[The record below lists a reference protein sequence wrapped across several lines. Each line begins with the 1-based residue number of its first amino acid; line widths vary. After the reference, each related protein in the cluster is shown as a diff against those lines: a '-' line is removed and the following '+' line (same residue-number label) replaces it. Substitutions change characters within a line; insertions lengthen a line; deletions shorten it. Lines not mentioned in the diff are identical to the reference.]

1 MSGPRPKL
9 AREALL
15 FCALTTSANQSPDEL
30 TTLRE
35 LVSALQSALEETRKE
50 NSLLRQKIDALCRRV
65 FGSSSEKIDAAQ
77 LELLLQLV
85 NTDAASGQQPPAIEK
100 AAEPARSRKGKSPRV
115 PENLP
120 VVEQVIEPVEV
131 VEQPGQWRL
140 IGQEVSEQLD
150 YEPARFLRRRII
162 RKKYVHV
169 SDPDRAPILAPLP
182 EKLLERGV
190 AGPGLLAHILVSKYC
205 DHLPLYRQEQIFAQ
219 RHKINLPRAT
229 LARWVELCADWLQP
243 IYEQIRTG
251 VMAGGY
257 AQVDETPVAYLAPG
271 NGQTKQ
277 GYLWTA
283 CRPRGDVFYRWETSR
298 AAECLERMLPRDFKG
313 VLQCDGYSAYP
324 AFAKARAG
332 IELAGCWAHVRR
344 KFHEALGQSPR
355 PAGWI
360 MRQIQH
366 LYRIEGVLR
375 DNKAGPDLR
384 RAVRSHQS
392 QPIVERI
399 KKALVLFK
407 TSRRH
412 LPQSLL
418 GQAIDYA
425 LGQWTTLEVFLRE
438 GRVEID
444 NNLVENAIRPTAIGK
459 KNWLFMGEAGAGQRG
474 AIIYTIIETC
484 RKRSINP
491 YAYLRDILTRLPT
504 LKNTQI
510 PEVTPAAWVKASTKS
525 TTPKSK
531 LQLLSEQI
539 CSSPRQRC

>member
-1 MSGPRPKL
+1 L

-15 FCALTTSANQSPDEL
+15 FCALNTSANQAADEL

-35 LVSALQSALEETRKE
+35 LVSTLQSALEETRKE

-77 LELLLQLV
+77 LELLLQMV
-85 NTDAASGQQPPAIEK
+85 NSGAAAQGESAP
-100 AAEPARSRKGKSPRV
+100 AAEKSSEPLRPRKERAQRV

-120 VVEQVIEPVEV
+120 VVEEVIEPAEV
-131 VEQPGQWRL
+131 IQEPEQWRL

-150 YEPARFLRRRII
+150 YEPARFLRRRIV

-169 SDPDRAPILAPLP
+169 TDPDRAPVLAALP

-190 AGPGLLAHILVSKYC
+190 AGPGLLAHILVSKYA

-219 RHKINLPRAT
+219 RFKINLPRAT
-229 LARWVELCADWLQP
+229 LARWIELCADWLQP

-283 CRPRGDVFYRWETSR
+283 CRPGGDVFYRWETSR
-298 AAECLERMLPRDFKG
+298 AADCLERLVPREFKG
-313 VLQCDGYSAYP
+313 VLQSDGYSAYG
-324 AFAKARAG
+324 AFIKTRGG

-344 KFHEALGQSPR
+344 KLHEALEQSPR

-366 LYRIEGVLR
+366 LYRIESALR
-375 DNKAGPDLR
+375 ESNAGPQLR
-384 RAVRSHQS
+384 EAIRAHQS
-392 QPIVERI
+392 RPIVERI

-407 TSRRH
+407 ANRRH

-418 GQAIDYA
+418 GQAIDYT
-425 LGQWTTLEVFLRE
+425 LGQWPTLEVFLRN
-438 GRVEID
+438 GKAEID

-474 AIIYTIIETC
+474 AIIYTLVETC
-484 RKRSINP
+484 RKRRIDP
-491 YAYLRDILTRLPT
+491 YAYLRDVLTRLPT
-504 LKNTQI
+504 LKNNQI
-510 PEVTPAAWVKASTKS
+510 SEVTPAAWAKVQ
-525 TTPKSK
+525 SK
-531 LQLLSEQI
+531 
-539 CSSPRQRC
+539 PTAANP

>member
-1 MSGPRPKL
+1 M
-9 AREALL
+9 
-15 FCALTTSANQSPDEL
+15 TSANPAPDEL

-35 LVSALQSALEETRKE
+35 LVSALQKE

-77 LELLLQLV
+77 LELLLQMV
-85 NTDAASGQQPPAIEK
+85 KSGADVEAQAAAPVEK
-100 AAEPARSRKGKSPRV
+100 ASKPVPPRKERSPRV

-120 VVEQVIEPVEV
+120 VVEQVIEPQEV
-131 VEQPGQWRL
+131 MEQPEQWRL

-190 AGPGLLAHILVSKYC
+190 AGPGLLAHILVAKYA

-219 RHKINLPRAT
+219 RHKINLPRVT

-283 CRPRGDVFYRWETSR
+283 CRPGGDVFYRWETSR
-298 AAECLERMLPRDFKG
+298 AAECLERLVPRDFKG
-313 VLQCDGYSAYP
+313 VLQSDGYSAYA
-324 AFAKARAG
+324 AFIKTRGG
-332 IELAGCWAHVRR
+332 IELAGCWAHARR
-344 KFHEALGQSPR
+344 KFHEAMEQSPR
-355 PAGWI
+355 PSGWI

-366 LYRIEGVLR
+366 LYRIESALRESHAGPQLR
-375 DNKAGPDLR
+375 D
-384 RAVRSHQS
+384 AVRSHQS
-392 QPIVERI
+392 RPIVERI
-399 KKALVLFK
+399 KKALVVFK
-407 TSRRH
+407 ASRRH

-418 GQAIDYA
+418 GQAIDYT
-425 LGQWTTLEVFLRE
+425 LGQWPTLEVFLRN
-438 GRVEID
+438 GKVEID

-474 AIIYTIIETC
+474 AIIYTLVETC
-484 RKRSINP
+484 RKRSIDP
-491 YAYLRDILTRLPT
+491 YAYLRDVLTRLPT
-504 LKNTQI
+504 LKNIQL
-510 PEVTPAAWVKASTKS
+510 PEVTPEAWAKAQ
-525 TTPKSK
+525 SK
-531 LQLLSEQI
+531 ATEVRS
-539 CSSPRQRC
+539 